1 VAISALIRILRD
13 TTLATHHSSVSQAIM
28 KIFQAMGIRC
38 VQFLPKVMPP
48 FLSFINSA
56 EFGLRD
62 NLFMQL
68 GHLVSVVKQHIRPYL
83 DDIFSLID
91 GLWTVLLPNL
101 HNQIL
106 SLVEEIS
113 SALKD
118 EFKSCVPDLLP
129 HMLNILNNR
138 SERDAGARGP
148 SSANINAV
156 KVLQLLRK
164 FDSNMHDYLHLVVP
178 SVVRLA
184 DLANN
189 SPELQKE
196 AVK

>member
-1 VAISALIRILRD
+1 
-13 TTLATHHSSVSQAIM
+13 
-28 KIFQAMGIRC
+28 
-38 VQFLPKVMPP
+38 
-48 FLSFINSA
+48 
-56 EFGLRD
+56 
-62 NLFMQL
+62 
-68 GHLVSVVKQHIRPYL
+68 VSVVKQHIRPYL

-91 GLWTVLLPNL
+91 GLWTVPTL

-138 SERDAGARGP
+138 SDNRSEGM
-148 SSANINAV
+148 SALEALHRPTSNAV
-156 KVLQLLRK
+156 KVLQVLRK
-164 FDSNMHDYLHLVVP
+164 FDSNLDDYLHLVVP

-184 DLANN
+184 ELADNA
-189 SPELQKE
+189 PDLQKE
-196 AVK
+196 AVKWLGNMCPCLNFSDFASRIIHPLTRMLDTGTPEI